1 MISEKNRL
9 IFRGGFYFGKKYAT
23 LRVVKHKQGASMKY
37 LRYTLLMILI
47 TALIMPSSSVLA
59 AGDTGSN
66 MKSEGDI
73 HQTIDKSTDNMPS
86 SKDLTTDTPP
96 SQLNNDP
103 KQNPDKEQSP
113 PEKNSKA
120 NPPAAE
126 SPKQELQMP
135 SHGNDPLDNMSQI
148 LISKVSPDKKYIE
161 IYNPTDSNV
170 KLAGWKIEHYKADV
184 KTGGKEFKDEVILAN
199 DFLVL
204 SNDPALTKAVKFDKA
219 PNMIQGEGSVVLSRA
234 DGSTA
239 DVVGWG
245 EAKKFLGA
253 PATGG
258 VKTVWRCFAGGLIV
272 DSKNNFADFSSNKT
286 AEADDQGVTPYTR
299 PRCKTPEPPKPLN
312 KCEGLKLNEIASHVD
327 EPFIELVNGGNKT
340 ITTAGCKLAIG
351 SNKSQ
356 KVLGDIELKP
366 GELWAVKVNHTEL
379 KLPKTKGK
387 VCILDEAGAE
397 INATTYDKIAKGAS
411 WSLLDGEWVQTFAVT
426 ENAANVFKEYADCQ
440 SGYERSA
447 LGKCVKISVPPA
459 ASDVLAPCPTGQYR
473 HPETRRC
480 RKIETTKVK
489 PVTPCKEGYYRSEA
503 TGRCRSIASAAA
515 KTLKPCPDG
524 QFHNPV
530 TGRCKKIAAADDI
543 LKDCPEG
550 FERNPATRRCR
561 KIKTASMPVV
571 GSATAGVQ
579 HVAGA
584 TWGWWVFGGV
594 SLLAAG
600 YGAWQWRWELS
611 QLIRKLRR

>member
-1 MISEKNRL
+1 
-9 IFRGGFYFGKKYAT
+9 
-23 LRVVKHKQGASMKY
+23 MKY
-37 LRYTLLMILI
+37 LRNTLLMTLI
-47 TALIMPSSSVLA
+47 AALIMPSPSVLA
-59 AGDTGSN
+59 VANAGAEAASGGDTSQTTETPAN
-66 MKSEGDI
+66 DI
-73 HQTIDKSTDNMPS
+73 LPS
-86 SKDLTTDTPP
+86 SPNSAATALS
-96 SQLNNDP
+96 SQP
-103 KQNPDKEQSP
+103 EPNPAGEQP
-113 PEKNSKA
+113 TAKPVA
-120 NPPAAE
+120 QPNPPAAE
-126 SPKQELQMP
+126 PAHPISQPAPITDEALEKTA
-135 SHGNDPLDNMSQI
+135 PL

-161 IYNPTDSNV
+161 LYNPTDSNV

-184 KTGGKEFKDEVILAN
+184 KTGGKEFKNEVILAN
-199 DFLVL
+199 DFLVI
-204 SNDPALTKAVKFDKA
+204 SNDPTLTKAVKFDKV

-245 EAKKFLGA
+245 EAKKFLVA
-253 PATGG
+253 PLTGG

-286 AEADDQGVTPYTR
+286 AGDQEVMPYTR

-312 KCEGLKLNEIASHVD
+312 KCEGLKLNEVASHVD
-327 EPFIELVNGGNKT
+327 EPFIELVNVGDKA
-340 ITTAGCKLAIG
+340 IVTAGCKLETS
-351 SNKSQ
+351 SNNSQ
-356 KVLGDIELKP
+356 EVLGDIELKP
-366 GELWAVKVNHTEL
+366 GELWAVKVKHTKL
-379 KLPKTKGK
+379 KLPKMKGK
-387 VCILDEAGAE
+387 VYILDEAGAE
-397 INATTYDKIAKGAS
+397 IDATEYDKMPKGAS

-440 SGYERSA
+440 NGYERSA
-447 LGKCVKISVPPA
+447 LGKCVKIPA
-459 ASDVLAPCPTGQYR
+459 PSTVSDVLAPCPAGQYR

-480 RKIETTKVK
+480 RKIEAAKT
-489 PVTPCKEGYYRSEA
+489 VTPCKEGYYRSEE

-524 QFHNPV
+524 QFRNPA

-550 FERNPATRRCR
+550 FERNPTTRCCR
-561 KIKTASMPVV
+561 KIKTASIPVV

-579 HVAGA
+579 QVAGA

-594 SLLAAG
+594 SLLAVG

-611 QLIRKLRR
+611 QLIRRLRR

>member
-1 MISEKNRL
+1 
-9 IFRGGFYFGKKYAT
+9 
-23 LRVVKHKQGASMKY
+23 MKY
-37 LRYTLLMILI
+37 LRYTLLMTLI
-47 TALIMPSSSVLA
+47 AALIMPSPSVLA
-59 AGDTGSN
+59 VANAGAEVASGGDTSQTTETPANDILLSN
-66 MKSEGDI
+66 PNSAA
-73 HQTIDKSTDNMPS
+73 TAPS
-86 SKDLTTDTPP
+86 SQPESSPVVEQPTTKPVAQT
-96 SQLNNDP
+96 
-103 KQNPDKEQSP
+103 
-113 PEKNSKA
+113 

-126 SPKQELQMP
+126 PVYPTSQPVPTTDEVLEKTA
-135 SHGNDPLDNMSQI
+135 PL
-148 LISKVSPDKKYIE
+148 LISKVSSDKKYIE
-161 IYNPTDSNV
+161 LYNPTDSNV
-170 KLAGWKIEHYKADV
+170 KLAGWNIEHYKADV

-204 SNDPALTKAVKFDKA
+204 SNDPALTKAVRFDKA
-219 PNMIQGEGSVVLSRA
+219 PSMIQGEGSVVLSRA

-253 PATGG
+253 PVTGG
-258 VKTVWRCFAGGLIV
+258 VKTVWRCFAGDLIV
-272 DSKNNFADFSSNKT
+272 DSKNNLADFSSNK
-286 AEADDQGVTPYTR
+286 ADNDQEVVPYAR
-299 PRCKTPEPPKPLN
+299 PQCKAPEPPKPLN

-327 EPFIELVNGGNKT
+327 EPFIELVNVSDTT
-340 ITTAGCKLAIG
+340 ITTAGCKLETS
-351 SNKSQ
+351 SNNSQ
-356 KVLGDIELKP
+356 EVLGDIELKP
-366 GELWAVKVNHTEL
+366 GELWAVKVSHTKL
-379 KLPKTKGK
+379 KLPKMKGK
-387 VCILDEAGAE
+387 VRILDEAGAE
-397 INATTYDKIAKGAS
+397 IDATEYDKMPKGAS
-411 WSLLDGEWVQTFAVT
+411 WSLLDGEWLQTFAVT

-440 SGYERSA
+440 NGYERNT
-447 LGKCVKISVPPA
+447 LGKCVKIPTPPTV
-459 ASDVLAPCPTGQYR
+459 SDVLAPCPAGQYR

-480 RKIETTKVK
+480 RKIEAAKT
-489 PVTPCKEGYYRSEA
+489 VTPCKEGYYRSEE

-524 QFHNPV
+524 QFRNPA

-561 KIKTASMPVV
+561 KIKTASIPVV

-579 HVAGA
+579 QVAGA

-600 YGAWQWRWELS
+600 YGVWQWRWELS

>member
-1 MISEKNRL
+1 
-9 IFRGGFYFGKKYAT
+9 
-23 LRVVKHKQGASMKY
+23 MKY

-47 TALIMPSSSVLA
+47 AALILPSPSVLA
-59 AGDTGSN
+59 VANAEVETSSGGDASQVVETSTPSPGS
-66 MKSEGDI
+66 
-73 HQTIDKSTDNMPS
+73 TAAAPS
-86 SKDLTTDTPP
+86 SQPAPNLTT
-96 SQLNNDP
+96 
-103 KQNPDKEQSP
+103 EQP
-113 PEKNSKA
+113 TVEPVAAA
-120 NPPAAE
+120 NPPAVAPVNPAP
-126 SPKQELQMP
+126 SPVQTTTELP
-135 SHGNDPLDNMSQI
+135 EKTAPL
-148 LISKVSPDKKYIE
+148 LISRVSSDKKYIE
-161 IYNPTDSNV
+161 IYNPTDSDV
-170 KLAGWKIEHYKADV
+170 TLAGWKIEHYRADV

-219 PNMIQGEGSVVLSRA
+219 PSVIQGEGSVVLSRA
-234 DGSTA
+234 DGSMA
-239 DVVGWG
+239 DIVGWG
-245 EAKKFLGA
+245 EAKKFLAA
-253 PATGG
+253 PVTGG
-258 VKTVWRCFAGGLIV
+258 VKTIWRCFAGGLIV

-286 AEADDQGVTPYTR
+286 AGDQEVMPYTR

-327 EPFIELVNGGNKT
+327 EPFIELVNGSNKT

-351 SNKSQ
+351 SNNSQ
-356 KVLGDIELKP
+356 EVLGDIELKP
-366 GELWAVKVNHTEL
+366 GELRAVKVNHTKL
-379 KLPKTKGK
+379 KLPRTKGR
-387 VCILDEAGAE
+387 VYILDEAGAE
-397 INATTYDKIAKGAS
+397 IDTTEYDKIAKGAS
-411 WSLLDGEWVQTFAVT
+411 WSLLDGEWIQTFAVT
-426 ENAANVFKEYADCQ
+426 ENAANVLKEYADCQ

-447 LGKCVKISVPPA
+447 LGKCVKISAPPA
-459 ASDVLAPCPTGQYR
+459 VPDVLAPCPVGQYR

-480 RKIETTKVK
+480 RKIETTKTK
-489 PVTPCKEGYYRSEA
+489 LVTPCKEGYYRSEA
-503 TGRCRSIASAAA
+503 TGRCRSIASVAA

-524 QFHNPV
+524 QFRNPA

-550 FERNPATRRCR
+550 FERNPTTRRCR
-561 KIKTASMPVV
+561 KIKTASIPVV

>member
-1 MISEKNRL
+1 MIQNK
-9 IFRGGFYFGKKYAT
+9 
-23 LRVVKHKQGASMKY
+23 
-37 LRYTLLMILI
+37 ILS
-47 TALIMPSSSVLA
+47 L
-59 AGDTGSN
+59 
-66 MKSEGDI
+66 
-73 HQTIDKSTDNMPS
+73 
-86 SKDLTTDTPP
+86 
-96 SQLNNDP
+96 
-103 KQNPDKEQSP
+103 
-113 PEKNSKA
+113 PEKQPKA

-239 DVVGWG
+239 DVIGWG
-245 EAKKFLGA
+245 EAKKFLTA
-253 PATGG
+253 PVTGG
-258 VKTVWRCFAGGLIV
+258 VKTVWRCFASGLIV
-272 DSKNNFADFSSNKT
+272 DSKNNLADFSSNKIV
-286 AEADDQGVTPYTR
+286 DDQEVVPYAR
-299 PRCKTPEPPKPLN
+299 PQCKDPEMHKPLN
-312 KCEGLKLNEIASHVD
+312 KCEGLKLNEVASHVD
-327 EPFIELVNGGNKT
+327 EPFIELVNVSDKA
-340 ITTAGCKLAIG
+340 ITTAGCKVEASG
-351 SNKSQ
+351 SNSQ
-356 KVLGDIELKP
+356 EVLGGVELKP
-366 GELWAVKVNHTEL
+366 GELWAVKVKRTKL
-379 KLPKTKGK
+379 KLPKMKGK
-387 VCILDEAGAE
+387 VRILDEASAE
-397 INATTYDKIAKGAS
+397 IDVTEYDKMPKGAS

-426 ENAANVFKEYADCQ
+426 ENAANVLKEYADCQ
-440 SGYERSA
+440 SGYERNA

-459 ASDVLAPCPTGQYR
+459 ASDVLAPCPAGQYR

-480 RKIETTKVK
+480 RKIETAKT
-489 PVTPCKEGYYRSEA
+489 VTPCKEGYYRSEA

-524 QFHNPV
+524 QFRNPA

-579 HVAGA
+579 QVAGA

-594 SLLAAG
+594 SLLAVG

>member
-1 MISEKNRL
+1 
-9 IFRGGFYFGKKYAT
+9 
-23 LRVVKHKQGASMKY
+23 MKY

-47 TALIMPSSSVLA
+47 AALMMPSPSVLA
-59 AGDTGSN
+59 ADNLGVEPASSSDTS
-66 MKSEGDI
+66 
-73 HQTIDKSTDNMPS
+73 QTAEASVNDALPS
-86 SKDLTTDTPP
+86 SPNPAITAPSSQPEPNPVVEQPTTKPVAQT
-96 SQLNNDP
+96 
-103 KQNPDKEQSP
+103 
-113 PEKNSKA
+113 

-126 SPKQELQMP
+126 PAHPISQPASTTDEALEKTA
-135 SHGNDPLDNMSQI
+135 PL

-161 IYNPTDSNV
+161 LYNPTDSNV

-184 KTGGKEFKDEVILAN
+184 KTGGKEFKDEIVLAN
-199 DFLVL
+199 DFLVI
-204 SNDPALTKAVKFDKA
+204 SNDPALTKAVNFDKV
-219 PNMIQGEGSVVLSRA
+219 PSMIQGEGSVVLSRA

-245 EAKKFLGA
+245 EVKKFLGA
-253 PATGG
+253 PVTGG
-258 VKTVWRCFAGGLIV
+258 VKTIWRCFAGNLIV
-272 DSKNNFADFSSNKT
+272 DSKNNLADFSLNKT
-286 AEADDQGVTPYTR
+286 DNDQEVAPYAR
-299 PRCKTPEPPKPLN
+299 PQCKAPESSKPLN

-327 EPFIELVNGGNKT
+327 EPFIELVNVSDTT
-340 ITTAGCKLAIG
+340 ITTAGCKLATS
-351 SNKSQ
+351 SNNSQ
-356 KVLGDIELKP
+356 EVLGDIELKP
-366 GELWAVKVNHTEL
+366 GELWAVKVKRTKL
-379 KLPKTKGK
+379 KLPKMKGK
-387 VCILDEAGAE
+387 VRILDEAGAE
-397 INATTYDKIAKGAS
+397 IDATEYDTIPKGAS

-426 ENAANVFKEYADCQ
+426 EGAINVFKEYVDCQ
-440 SGYERSA
+440 SGYERNA
-447 LGKCVKISVPPA
+447 LGKCVKISAPSTVP
-459 ASDVLAPCPTGQYR
+459 DVLAPCPAGQYR

-480 RKIETTKVK
+480 RKIEAAKT
-489 PVTPCKEGYYRSEA
+489 VTPCKEGYYRSEE

-524 QFHNPV
+524 QFRNPA

-550 FERNPATRRCR
+550 FERNPTTRRCR

-594 SLLAAG
+594 SLLAVG

-611 QLIRKLRR
+611 QLIRRLRR

>member
-1 MISEKNRL
+1 
-9 IFRGGFYFGKKYAT
+9 
-23 LRVVKHKQGASMKY
+23 MKY

-47 TALIMPSSSVLA
+47 AALIMPSPSVLA
-59 AGDTGSN
+59 VDNLGVEPASSGETS
-66 MKSEGDI
+66 
-73 HQTIDKSTDNMPS
+73 QTAEAPANDASPS
-86 SKDLTTDTPP
+86 SPNPAVTVPSAQPEPSSVGEQPTAKPVVQTNPLAAEPAHPTSQPASTTDEA
-96 SQLNNDP
+96 L
-103 KQNPDKEQSP
+103 
-113 PEKNSKA
+113 EKVV
-120 NPPAAE
+120 
-126 SPKQELQMP
+126 
-135 SHGNDPLDNMSQI
+135 PL

-161 IYNPTDSNV
+161 LYNPTDSDV
-170 KLAGWKIEHYKADV
+170 ALAGWNIEHYRADV

-204 SNDPALTKAVKFDKA
+204 SNDPALTKAVRFDKA
-219 PNMIQGEGSVVLSRA
+219 SSMIQGEGSVVLSRA
-234 DGSTA
+234 DGSMA
-239 DVVGWG
+239 DIVGWG
-245 EAKKFLGA
+245 ETKKFLAA
-253 PATGG
+253 PVTGG

-272 DSKNNFADFSSNKT
+272 DSKNNLADFSSNKT
-286 AEADDQGVTPYTR
+286 ADDQEVMPYTR

-327 EPFIELVNGGNKT
+327 EPFIELVNGSNKT

-351 SNKSQ
+351 SNNSQ
-356 KVLGDIELKP
+356 DVLGDIELKS
-366 GELWAVKVNHTEL
+366 GELWTVKMNHTKL

-387 VCILDEAGAE
+387 VYILDEAGIE
-397 INATTYDKIAKGAS
+397 VDATEYDKIAKDAS
-411 WSLLDGEWVQTFAVT
+411 WSLLDGEWMQTFAVT
-426 ENAANVFKEYADCQ
+426 EHAANVFKEYADCQ

-447 LGKCVKISVPPA
+447 LGKCVKISVSPA
-459 ASDVLAPCPTGQYR
+459 VSDVLAPCPAGQYR

-480 RKIETTKVK
+480 RKIETAKT
-489 PVTPCKEGYYRSEA
+489 VTPCKEGYYRSEA

-524 QFHNPV
+524 QFRNPA
-530 TGRCKKIAAADDI
+530 TGRCKKIAAADNI

-550 FERNPATRRCR
+550 FERNPTTRRCR

>member
-1 MISEKNRL
+1 
-9 IFRGGFYFGKKYAT
+9 
-23 LRVVKHKQGASMKY
+23 MKY

-47 TALIMPSSSVLA
+47 AALMMPSPSVLA
-59 AGDTGSN
+59 ADNLGVEPASSSDTS
-66 MKSEGDI
+66 
-73 HQTIDKSTDNMPS
+73 QTAEASVNDALPS
-86 SKDLTTDTPP
+86 SPNPAITAPSSQPEPNPVVEQPTTKPVAQT
-96 SQLNNDP
+96 
-103 KQNPDKEQSP
+103 
-113 PEKNSKA
+113 

-126 SPKQELQMP
+126 PAHPISQPASTTDEALEKTA
-135 SHGNDPLDNMSQI
+135 PL

-161 IYNPTDSNV
+161 LYNPTDSSV

-219 PNMIQGEGSVVLSRA
+219 PSMIQSEGSVVLSRA
-234 DGSTA
+234 DGSMA
-239 DVVGWG
+239 DIVGWG
-245 EAKKFLGA
+245 ETKKFLAA
-253 PATGG
+253 PVTGG

-272 DSKNNFADFSSNKT
+272 DSKNNLADFSSNKT
-286 AEADDQGVTPYTR
+286 ADDQEVMSYTR

-327 EPFIELVNGGNKT
+327 EPFIELVNGSNKT

-351 SNKSQ
+351 SNNSQ
-356 KVLGDIELKP
+356 DVLGDIELKS
-366 GELWAVKVNHTEL
+366 GELWAVKVNHTKL

-387 VCILDEAGAE
+387 VYILDEAGVE
-397 INATTYDKIAKGAS
+397 VDATEYDKIAKDAS
-411 WSLLDGEWVQTFAVT
+411 WSLLDGEWMQTFAVT

-447 LGKCVKISVPPA
+447 PGKCVKISVSPA
-459 ASDVLAPCPTGQYR
+459 ASDVLAPCPAGQYR

-480 RKIETTKVK
+480 RKIETAKT
-489 PVTPCKEGYYRSEA
+489 VTPCKEGYYRSEA

-524 QFHNPV
+524 QFRNPA

-550 FERNPATRRCR
+550 FERNPATKRCR

-571 GSATAGVQ
+571 GSATSGVQ

-594 SLLAAG
+594 SLLAVG

-611 QLIRKLRR
+611 QLIHRLRR